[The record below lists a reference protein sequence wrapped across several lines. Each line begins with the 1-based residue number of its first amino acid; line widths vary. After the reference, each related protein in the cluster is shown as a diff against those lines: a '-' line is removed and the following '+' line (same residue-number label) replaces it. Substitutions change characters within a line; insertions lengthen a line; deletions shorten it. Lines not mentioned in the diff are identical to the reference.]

1 MNSSSLDENDFY
13 TWSLQQAQLLR
24 DQQYHQVDWE
34 HLIEEVEDLGW
45 SEYRAFVSAIEQLTL
60 HLLKWQFQPRRRSRS
75 WKHSIDKQRIQLER
89 LLDDNPGLQVH
100 LDEMISKGYKYGRKS
115 AIKETTLPETIFPLH
130 CPYTWADLANDNFFP
145 D

>member
-1 MNSSSLDENDFY
+1 MKSSSLYESDFY

-34 HLIEEVEDLGW
+34 HLIAEVEDLGR

-60 HLLKWQFQPRRRSRS
+60 YLLKWQFQPSRRSRS
-75 WKHSIDKQRIQLER
+75 WKHSVDKQRIQLER
-89 LLDDNPGLQVH
+89 ILDDNPGLQVH
-100 LDEMISKGYKYGRKS
+100 LDEMIEKGYKYGRKG
-115 AIKETTLPETIFPLH
+115 AIKETTLPETTFPLR
-130 CPYTWADLANDNFFP
+130 CPYAWADLINDDFFP